1 MKRYSN
7 IDVATY
13 IAAHNLLLYHAP
25 PPNIIFVSF
34 KFLSTGL
41 PFGELCG
48 LGLKAKN
55 IMKKDRI
62 RSTYHDTTR

>member
-25 PPNIIFVSF
+25 PLNIIFVSF
-34 KFLSTGL
+34 KFLFAGL
-41 PFGELCG
+41 PLV
-48 LGLKAKN
+48 
-55 IMKKDRI
+55 D
-62 RSTYHDTTR
+62 YVDQD

>member
-25 PPNIIFVSF
+25 PLNIIFVSF
-34 KFLSTGL
+34 KFFSSGL
-41 PFGELCG
+41 PFGVPSG
-48 LGLKAKN
+48 LGLK
-55 IMKKDRI
+55 
-62 RSTYHDTTR
+62 TRL

>member
-34 KFLSTGL
+34 KFFSTGL
-41 PFGELCG
+41 PLGGLSE
-48 LGLKAKN
+48 LGLK
-55 IMKKDRI
+55 
-62 RSTYHDTTR
+62 TRL